1 MTKKTS
7 IWLAL
12 RNPVF
17 RAYWLA
23 ALVSGTC
30 VAAHNTAA
38 FSVLGKERESALL
51 ISLMST
57 LSALPFALFTLPAGA
72 FADTVDRKKILYG
85 TNLWQASIA
94 ICLAILAL
102 TGLLNS
108 YIILTSVFLFGIG
121 FAFASPASA
130 SVEVEMVSKEDLASA
145 NTLGGLQM
153 NIAGIIGP
161 LIGGFLVL
169 IAGPGIAFAA
179 NGLGFL
185 FMLLAIVRWKRP
197 LREENATSEDFLATI
212 ATAIRYVR
220 YTPGIRVILT
230 RIALFSFFISI
241 IPALM
246 PVVGL
251 NELRLD
257 PSQLGYLFTAMAVGS
272 VAAAVCIIPLARAHL
287 SPNKLI
293 FYANIL
299 LVLDLFLMA
308 IVNWPH
314 AFLLV
319 AALGGAGWTL
329 SATELWIA
337 GQRAMPDWARGR
349 LNATIVMI
357 SQAATAL
364 GGVVWG
370 SAAVTSGV
378 VSTFLVA
385 GVLAILTMA
394 VVHFA
399 VQKRLSVDFAADLNL
414 EPAAVTIF
422 SHNLDPMRLSQAKD
436 NPVSVV
442 IEFAIDPANRSQCTD
457 LMREIRLIYLRNGA
471 RNWHLYEDFIRSN
484 RFQMEVV
491 ASSWSDYQR
500 QNERLTRDEK
510 GVLDKLASLRVDT
523 NPPEE
528 FIRVSVDKEVVKKK
542 PIS

>member
-72 FADTVDRKKILYG
+72 FADMVDRKKVLYG
-85 TNLWQASIA
+85 TSLWQASIA

-102 TGLLNS
+102 TDLLNS

-185 FMLLAIVRWKRP
+185 FLLLAIVRWKR
-197 LREENATSEDFLATI
+197 LQREGNAASEDFLATI

-251 NELRLD
+251 NELHLN

-272 VAAAVCIIPLARAHL
+272 VAADGNCQLATR
-287 SPNKLI
+287 
-293 FYANIL
+293 IL
-299 LVLDLFLMA
+299 AGGRTWRRGMDVVRNRTLDSR
-308 IVNWPH
+308 P
-314 AFLLV
+314 
-319 AALGGAGWTL
+319 
-329 SATELWIA
+329 
-337 GQRAMPDWARGR
+337 
-349 LNATIVMI
+349 
-357 SQAATAL
+357 
-364 GGVVWG
+364 
-370 SAAVTSGV
+370 
-378 VSTFLVA
+378 
-385 GVLAILTMA
+385 
-394 VVHFA
+394 
-399 VQKRLSVDFAADLNL
+399 
-414 EPAAVTIF
+414 
-422 SHNLDPMRLSQAKD
+422 
-436 NPVSVV
+436 
-442 IEFAIDPANRSQCTD
+442 
-457 LMREIRLIYLRNGA
+457 A
-471 RNWHLYEDFIRSN
+471 RN
-484 RFQMEVV
+484 
-491 ASSWSDYQR
+491 A
-500 QNERLTRDEK
+500 
-510 GVLDKLASLRVDT
+510 
-523 NPPEE
+523 
-528 FIRVSVDKEVVKKK
+528 
-542 PIS
+542 

>member
-17 RAYWLA
+17 RGYWLA

-51 ISLMST
+51 ISMMST

-72 FADTVDRKKILYG
+72 FADMVDRKKILYG

-94 ICLAILAL
+94 ICVAILAL
-102 TGLLNS
+102 TDLLNS

-161 LIGGFLVL
+161 LTGGFLVL

-197 LREENATSEDFLATI
+197 LREGNATSEDFLATI
-212 ATAIRYVR
+212 ATALRYVR

-251 NELRLD
+251 NELHLD

-364 GGVVWG
+364 GGIVWG
-370 SAAVTSGV
+370 SAALTSGV

-491 ASSWSDYQR
+491 VSSWSDYQR